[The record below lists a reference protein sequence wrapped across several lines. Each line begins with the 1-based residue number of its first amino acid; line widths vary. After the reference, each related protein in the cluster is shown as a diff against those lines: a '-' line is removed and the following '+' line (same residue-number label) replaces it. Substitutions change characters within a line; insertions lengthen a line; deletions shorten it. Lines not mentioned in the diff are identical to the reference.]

1 MNEEYKNIIKNQ
13 NLNELDKKDIM
24 SIIFKNLDDIQW
36 YFLNNEE
43 QSEYNE
49 KIVKFLNE
57 NYKNFDLNDT
67 NFEKILQKIIGTNLS
82 QDLKNYLWDNS
93 LNSQKILISPNSIY
107 LNSYPMEEQIEYIKV
122 LNKNDYIFFEH
133 LEYRIEPK
141 WNSSNKLL
149 EKVYEDFFF
158 ASKEN
163 DKTKIIPCDS
173 YNKLIL
179 IKNTSLFLNNELINN
194 ELTQKNIKELCEK
207 HSKHISILLTNVF
220 NTDCVNKFFK
230 NKLEILLENI
240 FANDKISNE
249 QKQQILWDT
258 FKNKINE
265 KLGDALIDVL
275 TNNEIIKINVKKLL
289 NSKINENIISSNHY
303 IKDVLAQG
311 IKNINLA
318 QGLMITGNIPLFQ
331 KLIKNDKEYKKILNK
346 TIHMRINNYDYE
358 KNIFD
363 IALLPSKSV
372 GLIKFGKNIRLL
384 IKVNLL
390 ENNKNK
396 DKYSTILFKQ
406 LTENNPK
413 DAELE
418 ILSLLESVH
427 LSSLKKNLKIFKDN
441 INSNHIQYINNIITF
456 KELDTNIKKSDHN
469 HKSVKKM
476 KI

>member
-67 NFEKILQKIIGTNLS
+67 NFEKILQKIIGTKLS
-82 QDLKNYLWDNS
+82 QDLKNYLWANS

-107 LNSYPMEEQIEYIKV
+107 LNTYPMEEQIEYIKV
-122 LNKNDYIFFEH
+122 LNKNEYNLFEY

-141 WNSSNKLL
+141 WNNFNKLL
-149 EKVYEDFFF
+149 EKVYEEFFF

-179 IKNTSLFLNNELINN
+179 IKNTSLLLNNELISN
-194 ELTQKNIKELCEK
+194 ELTQKYIKELCEK
-207 HSKHISILLTNVF
+207 HSKDISILLTNVF
-220 NTDCVNKFFK
+220 NTDFVNKSFK
-230 NKLEILLENI
+230 HKLEVLLENI
-240 FANDKISNE
+240 FANDKLSKE

-265 KLGDALIDVL
+265 KVGDALIDVL
-275 TNNEIIKINVKKLL
+275 TNNETIKINVKKLL

-303 IKDVLAQG
+303 VKDLLAQDV
-311 IKNINLA
+311 KNINLA
-318 QGLMITGNIPLFQ
+318 QGLMIAGNISLFQ
-331 KLIKNDKEYKKILNK
+331 KLIKNNKEYKSILNK

-372 GLIKFGKNIRLL
+372 GLIKFGENIRLL

-406 LTENNPK
+406 LTESNTK
-413 DAELE
+413 DAKLE